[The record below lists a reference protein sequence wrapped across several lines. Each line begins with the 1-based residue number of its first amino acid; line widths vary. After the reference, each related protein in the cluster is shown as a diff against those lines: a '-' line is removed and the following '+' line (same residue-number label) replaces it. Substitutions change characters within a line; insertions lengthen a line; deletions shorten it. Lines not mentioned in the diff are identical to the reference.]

1 MQWLTG
7 FSKYHKLIFLFLLV
21 DLLLI
26 WPVYLYPKPTKEQEP
41 ADKMFSLGASSLS
54 SGHFEE
60 AISFFQKSIQ
70 LRPRFFAA
78 HVYLGLAYSRAGRH
92 LEAIQSYNQAIRIKS
107 DFFFPYLGLGQS
119 YYKTGN
125 FSEAIEA
132 YKRAIQYKPDLALA
146 HYGIASVYAHVERY
160 QEAIEAYKRAIQY
173 EPDFAVA
180 HCGLASVYVALE
192 RYQEAI
198 ERYQEAIHLNPKYV
212 EAIVGLGIVYE
223 RLGRY
228 KEAVEKHRQAIQIN
242 PNYADAYYNLGVT
255 YLCLGQHKEAAEAF
269 RKAINIDE
277 EFAEAHTGL
286 GVAYE
291 KLGNYREAIEQHKR
305 AVEIKPGLA
314 LAHYNLG
321 VAYLKA
327 KEKNAAIGEYRLLQ
341 GIDQHLAE
349 KLFEMIS
356 SPPVEERRETDILL
370 GAVINGM
377 KVLLHWQTYAIA
389 IVYFVIS
396 FLPVIADMLATT
408 SDSYL
413 RMTKGSLLAMLVQP
427 FFQSLGVF
435 ISVCTL
441 SPIILFGQSEAAWSL
456 PWWLIVN
463 VPGRILILLVVM
475 LGASLAGAL
484 LPVIGR
490 ANSFIMLIMGCAVFS
505 FLTKIGHQ
513 INPELNITG
522 VQILPGFTTAVGILI
537 ISGFT
542 TWLGIVG
549 SALAVTLLLGEK
561 NRIGELIM
569 IPLGT
574 CFGFIPIFIYGAWLG
589 LQIQR

>member
-7 FSKYHKLIFLFLLV
+7 FSKYQKLIFLFLLV

-41 ADKMFSLGASSLS
+41 ADKMFTLGTSSLF

-70 LRPRFFAA
+70 FRPRFFAA
-78 HVYLGLAYSRAGRH
+78 YVNLGLAYSGAGRH

-107 DFFFPYLGLGQS
+107 DFFLPYLGLGES

-125 FSEAIEA
+125 FSQAIEA

-146 HYGIASVYAHVERY
+146 HYGLASVYAHVERY
-160 QEAIEAYKRAIQY
+160 QEAIEAY
-173 EPDFAVA
+173 
-180 HCGLASVYVALE
+180 
-192 RYQEAI
+192 
-198 ERYQEAIHLNPKYV
+198 QEAIHLNPKYA
-212 EAIVGLGIVYE
+212 EAIMGLGVVYE

-228 KEAVEKHRQAIQIN
+228 KESAEKHRQAIQIE
-242 PNYADAYYNLGVT
+242 PHYAEAYYNLGVA
-255 YLCLGQHKEAAEAF
+255 YGYLGQLKEAAEAF
-269 RKAINIDE
+269 REAINIKE

-291 KLGNYREAIEQHKR
+291 KLGNYRDAIEQHKR

-341 GIDQHLAE
+341 GIDQHLAQ

-396 FLPVIADMLATT
+396 FLPVIGDMLATT

>member
-7 FSKYHKLIFLFLLV
+7 FSKYQKLIFLFLLV

-41 ADKMFSLGASSLS
+41 ADKMFTLGTSSLF

-78 HVYLGLAYSRAGRH
+78 YVHLGLAYSGAGRH

-107 DFFFPYLGLGQS
+107 DFFLPYLGLGES

-125 FSEAIEA
+125 FSQAIEA

-146 HYGIASVYAHVERY
+146 HYGLASVYAHVERY
-160 QEAIEAYKRAIQY
+160 QEAIEAY
-173 EPDFAVA
+173 
-180 HCGLASVYVALE
+180 
-192 RYQEAI
+192 
-198 ERYQEAIHLNPKYV
+198 QEAIHLNPKYA
-212 EAIVGLGIVYE
+212 EAIMGLGVVYE

-228 KEAVEKHRQAIQIN
+228 KESAEKHRQAIQIE
-242 PNYADAYYNLGVT
+242 PHYAEAYYNLGVA
-255 YLCLGQHKEAAEAF
+255 YGYLGQLKEAAEAF
-269 RKAINIDE
+269 REAINIKE

-291 KLGNYREAIEQHKR
+291 KLGNYRDAIEQHKR

-341 GIDQHLAE
+341 GIDQHLAQ

-396 FLPVIADMLATT
+396 FLPVIGDMLATT